1 MVTVGQQAP
10 DFALRSDTGE
20 TVQLS
25 DLRGRP
31 VVVYFYPK
39 DDTPGCT
46 HQACAIRDSWGEF
59 ERAGATVLG
68 ISPESV
74 ESHVKFREKFS
85 LPFPLLADED
95 HAVAEAY
102 GAWGE
107 KTRYGKTSIGLIRS
121 GFVIDADGNVAAA
134 KVNVNAD
141 KHREWALAELAKLA
155 RPRRELSVAGPCPTC
170 PSPTSGCST

>member
-1 MVTVGQQAP
+1 MVEVGQPAP
-10 DFALRSDTGE
+10 DFVLQSDTGD
-20 TVQLS
+20 TVKLS

-46 HQACAIRDSWGEF
+46 RQACAIRDSWGDF

-68 ISPESV
+68 ISPQSIA
-74 ESHVKFREKFS
+74 SHVKFKDKFS

-95 HAVAEAY
+95 HAVASTY
-102 GAWGE
+102 GAWGP
-107 KTRYGKTSIGLIRS
+107 KTRYGKTYDGLIRS
-121 GFVIDADGNVAAA
+121 GFVIDRDGTVAAA

-141 KHREWALAELAKLA
+141 KHREWALAELAKLPA
-155 RPRRELSVAGPCPTC
+155 AG
-170 PSPTSGCST
+170 

>member
-1 MVTVGQQAP
+1 MVETGTPAP
-10 DFALRSDTGE
+10 DFSLRSDSGD
-20 TVQLS
+20 TVRLS

-46 HQACAIRDSWGEF
+46 TQACAIRDSWAEF

-68 ISPESV
+68 ISPDST
-74 ESHVKFREKFS
+74 ESHEKFKS
-85 LPFPLLADED
+85 KFTLPFPLLADEN

-107 KTRYGKTSIGLIRS
+107 KKNYGKTYMGIIRS
-121 GFVIDADGNVAAA
+121 GFVIDRDGNLAAA
-134 KVNVNAD
+134 KVNVKAD
-141 KHREWALAELAKLA
+141 KHREWALAELAKLEA
-155 RPRRELSVAGPCPTC
+155 
-170 PSPTSGCST
+170 

>member
-1 MVTVGQQAP
+1 MVDQGQPAP
-10 DFALRSDTGE
+10 DFSLRSDSGE
-20 TVQLS
+20 TIRLS

-39 DDTPGCT
+39 DDTAGCT
-46 HQACAIRDSWGEF
+46 RQACAIRDSWAEF
-59 ERAGATVLG
+59 EHAGVTVLG
-68 ISPESV
+68 VSPDSV
-74 ESHVKFREKFS
+74 ESHQRFKDKFT

-107 KTRYGKTSIGLIRS
+107 KTRYGKTSVGLIRS

-141 KHREWALAELAKLA
+141 KHRDWALAELAKL
-155 RPRRELSVAGPCPTC
+155 
-170 PSPTSGCST
+170 PSA

>member
-1 MVTVGQQAP
+1 MVEPGQPAP
-10 DFALRSDTGE
+10 DFSLRSDSGD
-20 TVQLS
+20 TVRLS
-25 DLRGRP
+25 ALRGRP

-46 HQACAIRDSWGEF
+46 TQASAIRDSWDEF
-59 ERAGATVLG
+59 QRAGATVLG
-68 ISPESV
+68 ISPDSA
-74 ESHVKFREKFS
+74 ESHEKFRRKFT

-107 KTRYGKTSIGLIRS
+107 KKSYGRTYQGIIRS

-134 KVNVNAD
+134 KVNVKAD
-141 KHREWALAELAKLA
+141 KHREWALAELAKL
-155 RPRRELSVAGPCPTC
+155 RG
-170 PSPTSGCST
+170 

>member
-1 MVTVGQQAP
+1 MVSTGQPAP
-10 DFALRSDTGE
+10 DFSLRSDSGE
-20 TVQLS
+20 TVRLS

-46 HQACAIRDSWGEF
+46 KQACAIRDSWDQF
-59 ERAGATVLG
+59 EGAGATVLG
-68 ISPESV
+68 ISPDSA
-74 ESHVKFREKFS
+74 ESHEQFKAKFS

-107 KTRYGKTSIGLIRS
+107 KVRYGKTSIGLIRS
-121 GFVIDADGNVAAA
+121 GFVIDGDGNVAAA
-134 KVNVNAD
+134 KVNVKAD
-141 KHREWALAELAKLA
+141 KHREWALAELAKLPGSA
-155 RPRRELSVAGPCPTC
+155 AG
-170 PSPTSGCST
+170 

>member
-1 MVTVGQQAP
+1 VGGRRDATDYGSGMVETGEPAP
-10 DFALRSDTGE
+10 DFSLRSDSGD
-20 TVQLS
+20 TVRLS

-46 HQACAIRDSWGEF
+46 TQACAIRDSWGEF

-68 ISPESV
+68 ISPDSTR
-74 ESHVKFREKFS
+74 SHEKFKS
-85 LPFPLLADED
+85 KYTLPFPLLADED

-107 KTRYGKTSIGLIRS
+107 KKNYGKTYMGIIRS
-121 GFVIDADGNVAAA
+121 GFVVDRDGNLAAA
-134 KVNVNAD
+134 KVNVKAD
-141 KHREWALAELAKLA
+141 KHREWALAELAKLEA
-155 RPRRELSVAGPCPTC
+155 
-170 PSPTSGCST
+170 

>member
-1 MVTVGQQAP
+1 MVEVGQPAP
-10 DFALRSDTGE
+10 DFALQSDTGD
-20 TVQLS
+20 TVKLS

-46 HQACAIRDSWGEF
+46 RQACAIRDSWGDF

-68 ISPESV
+68 ISPQSI
-74 ESHVKFREKFS
+74 ESHVKFRDKFS

-95 HAVAEAY
+95 HAVASTY
-102 GAWGE
+102 GAWGP
-107 KTRYGKTSIGLIRS
+107 KTRYGKTFDGLIRS
-121 GFVIDADGNVAAA
+121 GFVIDRDGTVAAA

-141 KHREWALAELAKLA
+141 KHREWALAELAKLPA
-155 RPRRELSVAGPCPTC
+155 AAG
-170 PSPTSGCST
+170 

>member
-1 MVTVGQQAP
+1 MVEQGQPAP
-10 DFALRSDTGE
+10 DFSLRSDSGE
-20 TVQLS
+20 TIRLS
-25 DLRGRP
+25 DLRGHP

-39 DDTPGCT
+39 DDTAGCT
-46 HQACAIRDSWGEF
+46 RQACAIRDSWAEF
-59 ERAGATVLG
+59 EHAGVTVLG
-68 ISPESV
+68 VSPDSV
-74 ESHVKFREKFS
+74 ESHQRFKDKFT

-107 KTRYGKTSIGLIRS
+107 KTRYGKTSVGLIRS

-141 KHREWALAELAKLA
+141 KHRDWALAELAKL
-155 RPRRELSVAGPCPTC
+155 
-170 PSPTSGCST
+170 PSA

>member
-1 MVTVGQQAP
+1 VVSVGQPAP
-10 DFALRSDTGE
+10 DFALASDSGG
-20 TVQLS
+20 TVRLR

-46 HQACAIRDSWGEF
+46 IQATEIRDSWGEF

-68 ISPESV
+68 ISPDST
-74 ESHVKFREKFS
+74 ESHGKFKSKFS
-85 LPFPLLADED
+85 LPFPLLADTD

-107 KTRYGKTSIGLIRS
+107 KVRYGKTSVGLIRS
-121 GFVIDADGNVAAA
+121 GFVIDAEGNVAAA
-134 KVNVNAD
+134 KVNVKAD
-141 KHREWALAELAKLA
+141 KHRQWALDQLAKLA
-155 RPRRELSVAGPCPTC
+155 G
-170 PSPTSGCST
+170 

>member
-1 MVTVGQQAP
+1 MVEQGQPAP
-10 DFALRSDTGE
+10 DFSLRSDSGE
-20 TVQLS
+20 TIRLS
-25 DLRGRP
+25 DLRGHP

-39 DDTPGCT
+39 DDTAGCT
-46 HQACAIRDSWGEF
+46 RQACAIRDSWAEF
-59 ERAGATVLG
+59 EHAGVTVLG
-68 ISPESV
+68 VSPDSV
-74 ESHVKFREKFS
+74 ESHQRFKDKFT

-107 KTRYGKTSIGLIRS
+107 KTRYGKTSVGLIRS

-141 KHREWALAELAKLA
+141 KHRD
-155 RPRRELSVAGPCPTC
+155 
-170 PSPTSGCST
+170 

>member
-1 MVTVGQQAP
+1 MVSLGQPAP
-10 DFALRSDTGE
+10 DFALTSDAGD
-20 TVQLS
+20 TVRLS

-46 HQACAIRDSWGEF
+46 TQATEIRDSWDEF

-68 ISPESV
+68 ISPDSA
-74 ESHVKFREKFS
+74 ESHGQFKSKFS
-85 LPFPLLADED
+85 LPFPLLADTD

-107 KTRYGKTSIGLIRS
+107 KVRYGKTSIGLIRS
-121 GFVIDADGNVAAA
+121 GFVIDAAGNVAAA
-134 KVNVNAD
+134 KVNVKAD
-141 KHREWALAELAKLA
+141 KHRRWALDELAKLA
-155 RPRRELSVAGPCPTC
+155 G
-170 PSPTSGCST
+170 

>member
-1 MVTVGQQAP
+1 MVEVGKPAP
-10 DFALRSDTGE
+10 DFALMSDTGE
-20 TVQLS
+20 TIKLS

-46 HQACAIRDSWGEF
+46 RQACAIRDSWGDF

-68 ISPESV
+68 ISPQSV
-74 ESHVKFREKFS
+74 ASHVKFRDKFS

-95 HAVAEAY
+95 HAVADTY
-102 GAWGE
+102 GAWGP
-107 KTRYGKTSIGLIRS
+107 KTRYGKTFDGLIRS
-121 GFVIDADGNVAAA
+121 GFVIDRDGTVAAA

-141 KHREWALAELAKLA
+141 KHREWALAELAKLSA
-155 RPRRELSVAGPCPTC
+155 PAVG
-170 PSPTSGCST
+170 